1 MNAENVFGLMIYL
14 AVAIIMMGI
23 GIYQL
28 KSKKPVGFYNG
39 EKQPTEDEISDVKA
53 WNKRHGLMWL
63 IYGAVIM
70 VTYGIGAIMGD
81 TIWCVI
87 PMCGGIIIPL
97 PVMIWY
103 HHKLIKI
110 YRNNYVKRSE

>member
-39 EKQPTEDEISDVKA
+39 EKPPTEDEISDVKA

-70 VTYGIGAIMGD
+70 VTYGIGGVVSETLD
-81 TIWCVI
+81 NV
-87 PMCGGIIIPL
+87 
-97 PVMIWY
+97 V
-103 HHKLIKI
+103 KLTG
-110 YRNNYVKRSE
+110 